1 MANTKTRAGEPTES
15 EWEHDRTASAE
26 DVVEGGAIGLV
37 GGAIV
42 GAIAGGPIGAVVG
55 AVIGGAASAAGVA
68 AVDNLELDTDEPDVM
83 RDSDPGFQAGTALP
97 RPDLAPIPTDVTSAG
112 ANAVLPAKRRRSA
125 SDSANALTENTQRVP
140 KQNPGKPEA
149 LTSDD
154 APTIVT
160 PLSVMDDAP
169 TVVSAPGNVYD
180 TPPVARDA
188 EPAIRLSAYY
198 IYVSRGRADG
208 AALQD
213 WLQAEREYWA
223 RAI

>member
-1 MANTKTRAGEPTES
+1 MANTKTRAGEPTQS
-15 EWEHDRTASAE
+15 EWEHDKSATAE

-68 AVDNLELDTDEPDVM
+68 AVDNLELDTEEPDVM
-83 RDSDPGFQAGTALP
+83 RDSDPGFQAGTAA
-97 RPDLAPIPTDVTSAG
+97 RPDPAPIPSEVTAAE
-112 ANAVLPAKRRRSA
+112 ANAALPAKRRRSA
-125 SDSANALTENTQRVP
+125 GASANAVTENTRRVP
-140 KQNPGKPEA
+140 KQPPGKPEA
-149 LTSDD
+149 VTSDD

-160 PLSVMDDAP
+160 PLSSIDDAP

-188 EPAIRLSAYY
+188 EPAIRLNAYY